1 MEPFVRVEPFES
13 LNTPFVRV
21 VIFNTVQPLFST
33 KQFRENAQQT
43 GLADHD
49 IVGEGVRLV
58 RNGRVAIRWSRPRLL
73 LEPFVRVEPSFHF
86 ISNLFALSR
95 SSLSEA
101 VFLKMGLADHDIVG
115 EGACLVREHDLVQCS
130 GSRVQ
135 ECKV

>member
-1 MEPFVRVEPFES
+1 M
-13 LNTPFVRV
+13 
-21 VIFNTVQPLFST
+21 
-33 KQFRENAQQT
+33 
-43 GLADHD
+43 ADHD

-115 EGACLVREHDLVQCS
+115 EGACLVREHDLVQGS

-135 ECKV
+135 GFAVLGLGFRIQGLGVRVYGLGLRVHGLWCMV